1 MPLAT
6 HHVLRGIAIGL
17 GGLAALAAA
26 FELSRSVGPEND
38 EQVLPERSLR
48 TTLEQCRDLTPEDYA
63 TDEDCR
69 AAWDQSR
76 RRFFGLPSDPAGTE

>member
-17 GGLAALAAA
+17 GVLAAFTAG
-26 FELSRSVGPEND
+26 FELSHSVRPESV
-38 EQVLPERSLR
+38 EQVAPESPRWS
-48 TTLEQCRDLTPEDYA
+48 TLEQCRALSPEDYA

-69 AAWDQSR
+69 TAWDQSR

>member
-17 GGLAALAAA
+17 GGLAALVAA
-26 FELSRSVGPEND
+26 FELSRSLRPESV
-38 EQVLPERSLR
+38 EHVAPESPLRS
-48 TTLEQCRDLTPEDYA
+48 TLEQCRTLAPEDYA
-63 TDEDCR
+63 ADEACR

-76 RRFFGLPSDPAGTE
+76 RRFFDLPSDPAGTE

>member
-26 FELSRSVGPEND
+26 FELSSSIRPENG
-38 EQVLPERSLR
+38 EPVPPEHSLR

-63 TDEDCR
+63 ADEACR

-76 RRFFGLPSDPAGTE
+76 RQFFGLPSDPAGTE

>member
-1 MPLAT
+1 MQLAT

-17 GGLAALAAA
+17 GGLAVLAAA
-26 FELSRSVGPEND
+26 FELSSSIHPEND
-38 EQVLPERSLR
+38 EQARPEHSLR
-48 TTLEQCRDLTPEDYA
+48 TMLERCRDLTPEDFA

>member
-6 HHVLRGIAIGL
+6 HHVLRWIAIGL
-17 GGLAALAAA
+17 GGLAVLAVA
-26 FELSRSVGPEND
+26 FELGNSVRPENVD
-38 EQVLPERSLR
+38 QAAPENPLR
-48 TTLEQCRDLTPEDYA
+48 GTFEQCRTLTPEDYA

>member
-17 GGLAALAAA
+17 GGLAVLAAA
-26 FELSRSVGPEND
+26 FELGNSIRPKPVQQPAPET
-38 EQVLPERSLR
+38 PLR
-48 TTLEQCRDLTPEDYA
+48 TTLEQCRSLTPEDYA
-63 TDEDCR
+63 TDEACR

-76 RRFFGLPSDPAGTE
+76 RRFFGLPSDMAGTE